1 MVTFIYYKCYKHL
14 MTLRELSN
22 PQTSTELLNMLK
34 ELYGEDI
41 LPQDLIDEAFLTKKA
56 KINLVVQNNKDVGYL
71 IWFIEEEKDEDSEAT
86 IISLIIDEIVILEA
100 HQNMDT
106 AHQLIEDIES
116 IKESKKINNI
126 EITLPSQSFW
136 LIPIFID
143 TGGYSSSMLR
153 VSKELAKKTE
163 FIQIYNAIEKGIK
176 PELIELMISKGDTY
190 QLEIIEE
197 PKDYR
202 SIIENGFTPE
212 IVSMLFYIEDVD
224 MKEILKQIQEI
235 TDWQEYI
242 FSLVKRIEK

>member
-1 MVTFIYYKCYKHL
+1 

-22 PQTSTELLNMLK
+22 PQTSTELLKILQ

-41 LPQDLIDEAFLTKKA
+41 SPQDLIDEAFLTKKA
-56 KINLVVQNNKDVGYL
+56 KINLVEQNNQDIGYL
-71 IWFIEEEKDEDSEAT
+71 IWFIEEEKDEDSEET
-86 IISLIIDEIVILEA
+86 LISLIIDEIAILKTHHNIE
-100 HQNMDT
+100 T
-106 AHQLIEDIES
+106 ANQLIQDIDN
-116 IKESKKINNI
+116 IKDSKKINSI

-136 LIPIFID
+136 LIPSFID
-143 TGGYSSSMLR
+143 NGGYSSSMLR

-163 FIQIYNAIEKGIK
+163 FIQIYNSIEKGIK
-176 PELIELMISKGDTY
+176 PELIELMISKGESY

-202 SIIENGFTPE
+202 SVIENGFTPE

-224 MKEILKQIQEI
+224 IEEILKEINAI

-242 FSLVKRIEK
+242 FSLIKRIEE